1 MNKKFLVITGFIALP
16 ILSCFVYYKF
26 FYDNGFRPYI
36 KFPQTGLLR
45 LDVTGEVIRRKG
57 RYLEIKVTFKNLSNK
72 RLGYI
77 VGAKY
82 NPDYCGDF
90 DTDSDSISYSTIS
103 RWIPNPHLGR
113 FRHGNVACECRVLN
127 PGESFTKVYPA
138 QINKL
143 DQGIAKE
150 GKLIFR
156 MKFEFN
162 RDYFEDNWK
171 DSDSHS
177 SRCSVYYLPFASES
191 NEYYKTYPP
200 VDEALDRDYWT
211 SPIVLDLTKGDFQSV
226 SDKELEKL
234 EVFLADPIPADSYDK
249 LEE

>member
-1 MNKKFLVITGFIALP
+1 MKKKFFVILALIFLARLTYVFCDESLYISWSP
-16 ILSCFVYYKF
+16 LYK
-26 FYDNGFRPYI
+26 R
-36 KFPQTGLLR
+36 FPQTGVKR

-113 FRHGNVACECRVLN
+113 FRYGNVRCECRVLN
-127 PGESFTKVYPA
+127 PGESFIKVYPA

-143 DQGIAKE
+143 DHEIAKE

-171 DSDSHS
+171 HPSSHLND
-177 SRCSVYYLPFASES
+177 CSVYYLPFANYS
-191 NEYYKTYPP
+191 NKHRNQDSP

-234 EVFLADPIPADSYDK
+234 EVFLADPIPDDSYDK